1 MHDDGQVMC
10 FSPPPFWKHWEG
22 YSLPDYIRD
31 SKIDGLLM
39 DEQEEMEPFF
49 ELGLP
54 MVVSAYRQRRVAGA
68 VNIITDHK
76 AVGRMAA
83 ETLLRRGFRQFAFCG
98 YPDMF
103 WSQDRLAG
111 FQDRLAEDGFAVEVF
126 AGRSSSPSDEKV
138 RLMKWLTD
146 LPWPCGVFTCVD
158 ERGRE
163 VIELATSCGLRIP
176 DALSV
181 VGVDDDELL
190 CDLSPVPL
198 SSVALNAEHAG
209 EAAVRRLVE
218 MIRSGK
224 RGPLKPDILIEP
236 SYCVERLSTDYINI
250 DDFALSEAIRFIRA
264 HARQPIA
271 VDDVVR
277 ASGVSRRVLEKRF
290 KKHYGVSIYQEIR
303 RAKVVLFAQM
313 LVETTRTVAEISE
326 MLGFEGI
333 EHVSRYFKAE
343 TGMTPREY
351 RNRYSTG

>member
-1 MHDDGQVMC
+1 
-10 FSPPPFWKHWEG
+10 
-22 YSLPDYIRD
+22 LLLDYIRET
-31 SKIDGLLM
+31 KIDGLLM
-39 DEQEEMEPFF
+39 DEQEEMGPFF

-111 FQDRLAEDGFAVEVF
+111 FQDRLAENGYAVEVF
-126 AGRSSSPSDEKV
+126 EGRSSSPSDEKV

-163 VIELATSCGLRIP
+163 VVELAVSCGVRIP

-224 RGPLKPDILIEP
+224 CGPLKPDILIEP
-236 SYCVERLSTDYINI
+236 SYCVERLSTDYIHI
-250 DDFALSEAIRFIRA
+250 DDPALSEAIRFIRA

-271 VDDVVR
+271 VADVVQ

-303 RAKVVLFAQM
+303 RAKVVLFARM
-313 LVETTRTVAEISE
+313 LVETTRTVAEVSE

-351 RNRYSTG
+351 RNRYSAG